1 MAGQFKTKRRKGE
14 NYRLILPGVLIA
26 LALVTTRQPV
36 PTITM
41 IFSLIFLNLFPEW
54 TMR

>member
-26 LALVTTRQPV
+26 LALVLMLISGGV
-36 PTITM
+36 
-41 IFSLIFLNLFPEW
+41 SLAIFLAREKGGAK
-54 TMR
+54 R